1 MKEDYVTPADPFDT
15 GSGRIDI
22 GAATAA
28 PLTFSDTAE
37 NFFSMANDPLNAVHL
52 NIPSVNAPVMPGRL
66 VTTRVATNPTDRRQ
80 RFSVSADAPIGSTIS
95 VSPSQFGLDPGQSQ
109 TLTII
114 IESDAPV
121 DEQQFG
127 SISLVERGGVAL
139 HLPVAFIH
147 TQAGVT
153 LTQSCDPEEIR
164 QREIST
170 CTVEAANTSFDEQTV
185 DLDTFVSN
193 NLRIAAVDG
202 ADLVDNR
209 HAQLHDVTLAGA
221 APGVPAVDNGS
232 TPAGGFLRS
241 RPTVQRGPDGDR

>member
-1 MKEDYVTPADPFDT
+1 M
-15 GSGRIDI
+15 
-22 GAATAA
+22 
-28 PLTFSDTAE
+28 
-37 NFFSMANDPLNAVHL
+37 
-52 NIPSVNAPVMPGRL
+52 
-66 VTTRVATNPTDRRQ
+66 
-80 RFSVSADAPIGSTIS
+80 
-95 VSPSQFGLDPGQSQ
+95 SPSQFGLNPGQSQ

-127 SISLVERGGVAL
+127 SISLVERGGATL

-153 LTQSCDPEEIR
+153 LTQGCDPDEIR

-170 CTVEAANTSFDEQTV
+170 CTVEAANNSFDEQTV

-193 NLRIAAVDG
+193 NLRIADAEG

-221 APGVPAVDNGS
+221 
-232 TPAGGFLRS
+232 TPACRRS
-241 RPTVQRGPDGDR
+241 DHGATSAGYVPLDGSRAS